1 MLGDVGAYC
10 IRPKTKIYK
19 LMGVC
24 NTPLQIKKMMNNEQ
38 KHNQPHAPKSPC
50 GGFRGLD
57 YLKLIRVPNLLFLAL
72 TQFLMWQVA
81 TLPLLQLFHF
91 SGISFSYITALL
103 MLASIFITA
112 GGYVINDYFDT
123 KIDVVNRPEK
133 VIVGKIIDK
142 EKVMRFY
149 QILTALGIV
158 CGLILSYMAR
168 NTTLALIFL
177 VVPGMLWFYSSSY
190 KRMFMIGNL
199 VVAFCAMLSVL
210 IVAIIQVAI
219 VQAHIATF
227 DSSWYAH
234 FSIAPQV
241 FRQIYTWIGG
251 FALFAFVLTW
261 IREIIKDMEDE
272 RGDREVECRTMP
284 IKWGITN
291 TKIFLLVLTSL
302 TIVVL
307 FIAGNFIIPFDGML
321 SVWYIN
327 IAVIA
332 PLVVLE
338 YLIFKAKTPADFR
351 QASTLSKII
360 MLMGVLYSLV
370 FWYLM

>member
-1 MLGDVGAYC
+1 MQ
-10 IRPKTKIYK
+10 K
-19 LMGVC
+19 
-24 NTPLQIKKMMNNEQ
+24 MNNE
-38 KHNQPHAPKSPC
+38 KKNNQPQPAKASLLGRF
-50 GGFRGLD
+50 GGAWTY

-72 TQFLMWQVA
+72 TQFLMYWAVIVPI
-81 TLPLLQLFHF
+81 LGLYGLE
-91 SGISFSYITALL
+91 
-103 MLASIFITA
+103 ASIGRELITLILATVSITA

-123 KIDVVNRPEK
+123 KIDAVNRPEK

-142 EKVMRFY
+142 TKVMRFY
-149 QILTALGIV
+149 QGLTAFGIG
-158 CGLILSYMAR
+158 CGLGFALMAR
-168 NTTLALIFL
+168 NTTLAFIFL
-177 VVPGMLWFYSSSY
+177 VIPGLLWFYSSNY

-199 VVAFCAMLSVL
+199 AVAFCAMLSVL
-210 IVAIIQVAI
+210 IVALAEVAFL
-219 VQAHIATF
+219 QTHIAF
-227 DSSWYAH
+227 LKDSFILYGCNA
-234 FSIAPQV
+234 FSPNLWQSV
-241 FRQIYTWIGG
+241 SQIYTWIGG

-307 FIAGNFIIPFDGML
+307 FIVGNFIIPFDGML

-338 YLIFKAKTPADFR
+338 YLIFKAETPADFR
-351 QASTLSKII
+351 QASTLTKII